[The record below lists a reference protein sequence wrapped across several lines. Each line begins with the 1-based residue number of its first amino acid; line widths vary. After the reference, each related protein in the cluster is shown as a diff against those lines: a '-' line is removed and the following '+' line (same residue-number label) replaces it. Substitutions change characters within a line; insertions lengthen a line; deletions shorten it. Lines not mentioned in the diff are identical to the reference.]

1 MWSLFAALTLPTSAI
16 VSIIVF
22 SAIAGSLISAVIF
35 NILFRHKLE
44 TYDQQQEII
53 EYLQGQVILL
63 NNKVA
68 QLESSSTV
76 DKKRNHTIPDYYLL
90 AVVGNDAATRD
101 DLNALRQSG
110 VDVVLSYP
118 PTLESFERRLNN
130 LRATDRLPRGIHFGL
145 HAGSNGIE
153 FEDKPATI
161 EWLSENLSG
170 IEVILIAGCKGS
182 EIGYQLATRRQ
193 RVITVQHEIDS
204 EHAALLTRVFWEQIA
219 SGKNVLSAFS
229 EAKRRLPLGITELME
244 LH

>member
-1 MWSLFAALTLPTSAI
+1 MWSFLTALTLPTSVV

-35 NILFRHKLE
+35 NLLFRHKLE
-44 TYDQQQEII
+44 TYDQQQQII
-53 EYLQGQVILL
+53 EYLQNQVILL

-68 QLESSSTV
+68 QLESSSPV
-76 DKKRNHTIPDYYLL
+76 DKKKNPSSNDYYLL
-90 AVVGNDAATRD
+90 AVVGNDAATRE
-101 DLNALRQSG
+101 DLNALRQAG

-153 FEDKPATI
+153 FEDKVATI
-161 EWLSENLSG
+161 EWLTENLSG
-170 IEVILIAGCKGS
+170 IEVILIAGCSGS
-182 EIGYQLATRRQ
+182 EIGFQLATRRQ

-204 EHAALLTRVFWEQIA
+204 DHAALLTRVFWEQIA
-219 SGKNVLSAFS
+219 SGKNIGMAFS
-229 EAKRRLPLGITELME
+229 EAKRRLPLGVTELME

>member
-1 MWSLFAALTLPTSAI
+1 MLSFLAALTLPTSVVVLITVA
-16 VSIIVF
+16 
-22 SAIAGSLISAVIF
+22 SALAGSLVATVIF
-35 NILFRHKLE
+35 NLRFRHKLE
-44 TYDQQQEII
+44 TYDQQQQII
-53 EYLQGQVILL
+53 EYLQKQVILL

-68 QLESSSTV
+68 QLESASNE
-76 DKKRNHTIPDYYLL
+76 KRRSNTLDYYLL

-153 FEDKPATI
+153 FEDKIATI
-161 EWLSENLSG
+161 EWLTENLSG
-170 IEVILIAGCKGS
+170 IEVILIAGCSGS

-193 RVITVQHEIDS
+193 RVITVQHEIESD
-204 EHAALLTRVFWEQIA
+204 HAALLTRVFWGQIA
-219 SGKNVLSAFS
+219 IGKNVLSAFS
-229 EAKRRLPLGITELME
+229 EAKRRLPLGVTELME

>member
-1 MWSLFAALTLPTSAI
+1 MWSLFAALTLPTSAV

-35 NILFRHKLE
+35 NLLFRHKLE
-44 TYDQQQEII
+44 TYDQQQQII
-53 EYLQGQVILL
+53 EYLQKQVILL

-68 QLESSSTV
+68 LLESSAV
-76 DKKRNHTIPDYYLL
+76 DKKGQSSNDYYLL
-90 AVVGNDAATRD
+90 AVVGSDAATRD
-101 DLNALRQSG
+101 DINALHQSG
-110 VDVVLSYP
+110 INVVMSYP

-153 FEDKPATI
+153 FEDKIATI
-161 EWLSENLSG
+161 EWLTENLSG
-170 IEVILIAGCKGS
+170 IEVILIAGCSGS

-219 SGKNVLSAFS
+219 SGKNVLSAVS
-229 EAKRRLPLGITELME
+229 EAKRRSPLGVTELME

>member
-1 MWSLFAALTLPTSAI
+1 MWSLFAALTLPTSAV

-35 NILFRHKLE
+35 NLLFRHKLE
-44 TYDQQQEII
+44 TYDQQQQII
-53 EYLQGQVILL
+53 EYLQKQVILL

-68 QLESSSTV
+68 LLESSAV
-76 DKKRNHTIPDYYLL
+76 DKKGQSSNDYYLL
-90 AVVGNDAATRD
+90 AVVGSDAAARD
-101 DLNALRQSG
+101 DINALRQSG
-110 VDVVLSYP
+110 INVVMSHP
-118 PTLESFERRLNN
+118 PTIESFERRLNN

-153 FEDKPATI
+153 FEDKIATI

-170 IEVILIAGCKGS
+170 IEVILIAGCSGS
-182 EIGYQLATRRQ
+182 EIGFQLATRRQ
-193 RVITVQHEIDS
+193 RVVTVQHEIDS
-204 EHAALLTRVFWEQIA
+204 DHAALLTRVFWEQIA

-229 EAKRRLPLGITELME
+229 EAKRRLPLDVTELME